1 MLERNNNFYVGNG
14 RLPYKLL
21 FVTGVCRSGKT
32 TLSRLL
38 GSLQN
43 MEWIEEPYELSML
56 LWSME
61 CGNWHGD
68 FEWERQVFTG
78 ICKEL
83 VNETVLLRRGNFRPN
98 DLSTLW
104 NYKEGK
110 EIFDR
115 LVNLNT
121 REEVEK
127 YIQATQR
134 SFVIDIPNILGQAD
148 FIRQSSEDMIW
159 FHVVR
164 NPYDVAQAVLEKHWF
179 SDERMKYPDDNSPY
193 RKYVQNGETY
203 YIPWWLEEE
212 REEKFIDAGE
222 YERGIIYWLSVEK
235 NSGTEIPG
243 RDFLVKYEDLVTSV
257 EKVLGHICSRIGAHP
272 TGRTTALCGA
282 LHGKF
287 IVGGSG
293 SLRLSAHYQSR
304 LDKLKEMY
312 GYE

>member
-121 REEVEK
+121 REEVE
-127 YIQATQR
+127 
-134 SFVIDIPNILGQAD
+134 NISKRPSG
-148 FIRQSSEDMIW
+148 
-159 FHVVR
+159 
-164 NPYDVAQAVLEKHWF
+164 VL
-179 SDERMKYPDDNSPY
+179 S
-193 RKYVQNGETY
+193 
-203 YIPWWLEEE
+203 
-212 REEKFIDAGE
+212 
-222 YERGIIYWLSVEK
+222 
-235 NSGTEIPG
+235 
-243 RDFLVKYEDLVTSV
+243 
-257 EKVLGHICSRIGAHP
+257 
-272 TGRTTALCGA
+272 
-282 LHGKF
+282 
-287 IVGGSG
+287 
-293 SLRLSAHYQSR
+293 
-304 LDKLKEMY
+304 
-312 GYE
+312 

>member
-1 MLERNNNFYVGNG
+1 
-14 RLPYKLL
+14 
-21 FVTGVCRSGKT
+21 
-32 TLSRLL
+32 
-38 GSLQN
+38 
-43 MEWIEEPYELSML
+43 
-56 LWSME
+56 
-61 CGNWHGD
+61 
-68 FEWERQVFTG
+68 
-78 ICKEL
+78 
-83 VNETVLLRRGNFRPN
+83 
-98 DLSTLW
+98 
-104 NYKEGK
+104 
-110 EIFDR
+110 
-115 LVNLNT
+115 
-121 REEVEK
+121 
-127 YIQATQR
+127 
-134 SFVIDIPNILGQAD
+134 
-148 FIRQSSEDMIW
+148 MIW

-212 REEKFIDAGE
+212 REEEFIDAGE